1 MTLAYVLGSIALIGY
16 YAYLVLSFRPDLKK
30 MVQNLALGFF
40 TRIGAL
46 LTHRLRLHAMGWT
59 QSDRA
64 S

>member
-30 MVQNLALGFF
+30 LVLGFLA
-40 TRIGAL
+40 RIGAL
-46 LTHRLRLHAMGWT
+46 LTRRSRLHETEWPP
-59 QSDRA
+59 SRRA